1 MLCQQQVS
9 KFSESDTSII
19 SGLISK
25 TTDAYT
31 EKSKMHCWLFVKAW
45 LHYIIQSAFWY
56 YQEVKMIMDDEKIVD
71 LYLSRN
77 EDYILCKEKNT
88 TME

>member
-1 MLCQQQVS
+1 
-9 KFSESDTSII
+9 
-19 SGLISK
+19 
-25 TTDAYT
+25 
-31 EKSKMHCWLFVKAW
+31 
-45 LHYIIQSAFWY
+45 
-56 YQEVKMIMDDEKIVD
+56 MIMDDEKIVD